1 MRFSGYFKTDDRDM
15 LPIHD
20 PRSLVYYID
29 KAVAICYNID
39 NTSIKEKINENNPKK
54 SKADVIFASG
64 SADGCA
70 NNSLVCRSYISL
82 N

>member
-1 MRFSGYFKTDDRDM
+1 M

-64 SADGCA
+64 SADGGA
-70 NNSLVCRSYISL
+70 DDNFARRTFIVNRGNGEI
-82 N
+82 